1 MFLSR
6 RSRPGTSRRAEAA
19 ASSGERTMTR
29 RLPTAVAAALL
40 CAAAAA
46 LTVARPPEAEK
57 APPWREVLPAKEL
70 APLAAQLSAAL
81 KKPVGDL
88 VGGKLDEDDRERA
101 VKKARGLALLLAV
114 AAQTT
119 EGKGA
124 GSELRGPLH
133 SAAGQLDRA
142 LRGGKFADAGA
153 VVAALP
159 AGKGFEKSAFAPAPL
174 TEARHRDDALAALM
188 AQCRVRPAG
197 GLGVEPQP
205 KNKDHDGLEGMLKAL
220 GDTGNGGLK
229 PDEIARFAYRLA
241 VLAEAT
247 RALPPPRPV
256 AAKTPAKWLSLAAEM
271 RDTSLELADA
281 ARKDP
286 AAVSKAA
293 LRVGSSCTE
302 CHKVFRDN

>member
-1 MFLSR
+1 
-6 RSRPGTSRRAEAA
+6 
-19 ASSGERTMTR
+19 MTR

-40 CAAAAA
+40 CAAAA

-114 AAQTT
+114 GAQTT

-142 LRGGKFADAGA
+142 LRGGKFGDAGA
-153 VVAALP
+153 VLAALP

-174 TEARHRDDALAALM
+174 TEARDRDDALAALM
-188 AQCRVRPAG
+188 VQCRLRAAG

-205 KNKDHDGLEGMLKAL
+205 KNRDHDGLEGMLKAL
-220 GDTGNGGLK
+220 GDTGDAGLK

-241 VLAEAT
+241 VLAEAA
-247 RALPPPRPV
+247 RSLPPRPV
-256 AAKTPAKWLSLAAEM
+256 GTKDPAKWLKWSADM
-271 RDTSLELADA
+271 RDTSLELAA
-281 ARKDP
+281 AAGRGP
-286 AAVSKAA
+286 AAVRKAA
-293 LRVGSSCTE
+293 LRVGTSCTE
-302 CHKVFRDN
+302 CHRVFRDN